1 MTLDRS
7 LCTLATCSVEEYG
20 WYSYIPN
27 MGANI
32 AFLAIFAIFAVVQLY
47 LAIKYRVW
55 GTFAVGLVAG
65 CVAETIGYVGRV
77 LQSYGDGIF
86 KKKSSTKRR
95 PIDNDERSLTS
106 TRRYFVI
113 QLVCLTIAPALIS
126 APVYLSLGRI
136 IKTYGRPFS
145 LLAPRTYAMIFIC
158 SDLISLI
165 LQAFGGGLAATGK
178 IQHKVDT
185 GVHILVA
192 GLAFQVL
199 SLFVFMALANHLWG
213 RVRKGSYRMN
223 SRFDA
228 LREYRAIAVATV
240 TIQIRCIYRVV
251 ELAGGF
257 RSEAANDQPAFM
269 VLDGP
274 MIMIA
279 VGALTVCHPGL
290 LFFTEW
296 TRLGVDC
303 GYPDAEHTTLEEKP
317 SSKSVGV

>member
-1 MTLDRS
+1 
-7 LCTLATCSVEEYG
+7 
-20 WYSYIPN
+20 

-32 AFLAIFAIFAVVQLY
+32 AFLAIFAMFAIVQLY
-47 LAIKYRVW
+47 LAIKHRVW
-55 GTFAVGLVAG
+55 GTFAGGLVAG
-65 CVAETIGYVGRV
+65 CVAETIGYIGRV
-77 LQSYGDGIF
+77 LQSHGDGIF
-86 KKKSSTKRR
+86 KKK
-95 PIDNDERSLTS
+95 
-106 TRRYFVI
+106 YFVI
-113 QLVCLTIAPALIS
+113 QLVGLTIAPALIS

-136 IKTYGRPFS
+136 VKAYGRPFS
-145 LLAPRTYAMIFIC
+145 LLAPRTYATIFIC

-165 LQAFGGGLAATGK
+165 LQAFGGALAATGK
-178 IQHKVDT
+178 TQHKVDT
-185 GVHILVA
+185 GVHVLVA

-199 SLFVFMALANHLWG
+199 SLFVFMALATHLWS
-213 RVRKGSYRMN
+213 RVRKGSYRTN

-228 LREYRAIAVATV
+228 LREYRGFRFFIWAIAVATV

-279 VGALTVCHPGL
+279 VGALTICHPGP

-296 TRLGVDC
+296 TRLGVDS
-303 GYPDAEHTTLEEKP
+303 GYPDTEHMTLEEKMSP
-317 SSKSVGV
+317 KSVGV